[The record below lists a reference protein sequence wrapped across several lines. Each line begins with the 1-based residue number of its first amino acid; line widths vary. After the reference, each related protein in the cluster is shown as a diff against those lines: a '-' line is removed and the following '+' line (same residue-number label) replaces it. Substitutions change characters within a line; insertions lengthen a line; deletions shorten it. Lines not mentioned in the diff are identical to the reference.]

1 MKNEVYFGEGREIS
15 VRGSKNS
22 GLEEVGVDV
31 RQAFRFFSPDD
42 L

>member
-22 GLEEVGVDV
+22 GLEQVGVYV
-31 RQAFRFFSPDD
+31 RQAFKFVSQDD